1 MTSPAP
7 HEEGWTKAV
16 QRRPTAKQQGWEAGQ
31 FCLASTSHPEPT
43 LPNPANP
50 MNSEAGWCRE
60 VGLDWHWECRAA
72 RGTTVPES
80 VVVRIYSLAT
90 VDAHAKLMWHHKSVI
105 GLFQS
110 FCGY

>member
-7 HEEGWTKAV
+7 HESGWIKAV

-43 LPNPANP
+43 LTNPANP

-60 VGLDWHWECRAA
+60 VGLDWHWSARRRGGRRCRSRLWSAFI
-72 RGTTVPES
+72 RSRRLISDQRQCEFCDN
-80 VVVRIYSLAT
+80 I
-90 VDAHAKLMWHHKSVI
+90 
-105 GLFQS
+105 QS
-110 FCGY
+110 IRTEVLS